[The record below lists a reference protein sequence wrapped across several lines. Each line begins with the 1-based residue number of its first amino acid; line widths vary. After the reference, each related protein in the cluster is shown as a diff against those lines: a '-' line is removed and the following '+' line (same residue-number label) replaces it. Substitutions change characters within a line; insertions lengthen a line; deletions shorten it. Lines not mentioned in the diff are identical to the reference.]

1 MIELASLSAELRTN
15 VLEDVWNYAV
25 GAPSRRARSRVLLSA
40 EAAARGD
47 VGHPCARVDV
57 AAVAVEMFHLATL
70 PHDDVIDDSDTR
82 RGMVSLPARYG
93 APLAAAAGGL
103 FFGRALTLF
112 ARCGQDAVAI
122 AVKAAERVCAGQML
136 ELQDRYDIARTPA
149 RCVEAIE
156 GKTAG
161 MFRLAAELGAML
173 GGAEGTVRQ
182 QLGLYGMALGIGF
195 QLIDDILDL
204 TGEAEQMGKPLGNDL
219 DKGNYTL
226 PVIYALEEC
235 PKLESLLRE
244 DASTDRVV
252 TKVLET
258 DGIARASI
266 DARAWILQAKD
277 AVKEFPES
285 QGLLTIADGELGRLG
300 VGT

>member
-1 MIELASLSAELRTN
+1 MRELASLGAELRTD

-25 GAPSRRARSRVLLSA
+25 GAPSRLARSRVLLSA
-40 EAAARGD
+40 EVAARGD
-47 VGHPCARVDV
+47 VGYRCERVDI
-57 AAVAVEMFHLATL
+57 ATIAVEMFHLATL
-70 PHDDVIDDSDTR
+70 PHDDVIDDSGTR
-82 RGMVSLPARYG
+82 RGMGSLPARYG

-136 ELQDRYDIARTPA
+136 ELQDRYDTARTPA
-149 RCVEAIE
+149 RCVEAIR

-161 MFRLAAELGAML
+161 MFRLAAELGAVL
-173 GGAEGTVRQ
+173 GGAEGAARR

-204 TGEAEQMGKPLGNDL
+204 TGDQEQMGKPLGNDL
-219 DKGNYTL
+219 DNGNYTL
-226 PVIYALEEC
+226 PVVYALEEY
-235 PKLESLLRE
+235 PKLDALLRE
-244 DASTDRVV
+244 DAPTDNVV

-258 DGIARASI
+258 AAIARASA
-266 DARAWILQAKD
+266 DARAWISQAKD
-277 AVKEFPES
+277 AVWEFPEA
-285 QGLLTIADGELGRLG
+285 QGLLVIADGELGRLS
-300 VGT
+300 VQT